1 MFLFAWD
8 GFEEDSLVG
17 GRQLKAG
24 AAFWAG
30 RVCSNCGLNFQL
42 RFGVGTRICPL
53 LKGPVLTQHQ
63 WDSLMNSAVWLKALR
78 RKTSP
83 PKAAFLNLLPQ
94 RFEGKVAK

>member
-42 RFGVGTRICPL
+42 RFGVGAGICPL
-53 LKGPVLTQHQ
+53 LKGPLLTQYQ

-78 RKTSP
+78 
-83 PKAAFLNLLPQ
+83 
-94 RFEGKVAK
+94 